1 MVTWL
6 SDALLI
12 VVSKSALVTVVLGF
26 HANCIVAAL
35 LVLVLLFVMHA
46 QAILAPRSNAVDR
59 LGATRRGTFNMLR
72 FVRACISA
80 VSSKSADLIN
90 LAAPVLVVLVVM
102 EAAVILSPSTNAVH
116 GLAALFLGAIN
127 RAILKRASLSAQ
139 VGLGRHKV
147 QPAPLVL
154 VLFRSVFASAIRH
167 PLALAI
173 HRLAAARLGALLE
186 VMFMRASIAVVQRNL
201 SHLEQAAALILVICL
216 LVVAFVILIPEAN
229 TVHRLGTS
237 IGGALLEVVGVRAAV
252 SIVLF
257 RDRNQEVPALLVC
270 MTLLVIH
277 ATAEVRKRSHA
288 VHRLSTSVLSALNIS
303 IRIRTGIA
311 IMSGRHK
318 DTIRVAL
325 LVDVL
330 NIVVLARCVQAKRT
344 NAVHRLGTAIGC
356 ALLEGMCVRAS
367 ITVVGHV
374 GGDLVDPAAPVL
386 VVVGVMEAVIILP
399 PGTHAINRLA
409 AFSSRA
415 INFVVLVGASLAAQ
429 GSLSG
434 DRVDTAALILVTI
447 HNMLAAA
454 VHTPIANTV
463 DGLATARLGARLQ
476 AIFVSTSNA
485 VMLCLLGHSVHA
497 AAVVV
502 VFNLVVLANVIISP
516 STNTVNRL
524 GTLISR
530 TLLKFVH
537 VRASMAIVLSS
548 SGNLVQPA
556 TFVAMRILVMGTGI
570 VLGPSA
576 DTVNRLRARKRTLN
590 VCISVST
597 RIPVVGSSTLNNV
610 GAALLVRM
618 LDIIVLASTIVTKCT

>member
-26 HANCIVAAL
+26 HANRIVAAL

-127 RAILKRASLSAQ
+127 RAVLKRASLSAQ

-186 VMFMRASIAVVQRNL
+186 VMFMRASIAVVQRDL

-288 VHRLSTSVLSALNIS
+288 IHRLSTSVLSALNIS

-318 DTIRVAL
+318 DAIRVAL

-330 NIVVLARCVQAKRT
+330 NIIVLARCVQAKRANT
-344 NAVHRLGTAIGC
+344 VHRLRTAIGC

-367 ITVVGHV
+367 ITVVGNI
-374 GGDLVDPAAPVL
+374 GRNLVNPAASVL
-386 VVVGVMEAVIILP
+386 VILGIMEAAIVLSKR
-399 PGTHAINRLA
+399 TNAINRLA
-409 AFSSRA
+409 ALAHRALHLVVHVRAGLAIESS
-415 INFVVLVGASLAAQ
+415 NGGHLVG
-429 GSLSG
+429 
-434 DRVDTAALILVTI
+434 VAALILVAI
-447 HNMLAAA
+447 SNMSAGTVRSPLALAVHRLAAA
-454 VHTPIANTV
+454 RVGALLEIMIMRASIAVVHSNLGDLVETAALVLMISLNI
-463 DGLATARLGARLQ
+463 LALIISSPGA
-476 AIFVSTSNA
+476 NA
-485 VMLCLLGHSVHA
+485 VNG
-497 AAVVV
+497 
-502 VFNLVVLANVIISP
+502 
-516 STNTVNRL
+516 L
-524 GTLISR
+524 GTLIGGA
-530 TLLKFVH
+530 LLKVCC
-537 VRASMAIVLSS
+537 VRATIAIMISLDRD
-548 SGNLVQPA
+548 LVDPA
-556 TFVAMRILVMGTGI
+556 TPVLVILGVM
-570 VLGPSA
+570 L
-576 DTVNRLRARKRTLN
+576 
-590 VCISVST
+590 
-597 RIPVVGSSTLNNV
+597 
-610 GAALLVRM
+610 ALV
-618 LDIIVLASTIVTKCT
+618 I